1 MTYFVVT
8 NTGARPCTVGGYPG
22 VRVFRQAGGEVR
34 LRLID
39 GRSYMIPD
47 PGPRRGALE
56 PGGSAYFG
64 FTWTDSP
71 VPGSPSTV
79 PCPRATRVQALIG
92 TAVLT
97 TRSDLLRVCGPPA
110 WVTALAGRAAFT
122 GPNPP

>member
-97 TRSDLLRVCGPPA
+97 TRSDLLSFCGPLA
-110 WVTALAGRAAFT
+110 WVTVLAGRASFA